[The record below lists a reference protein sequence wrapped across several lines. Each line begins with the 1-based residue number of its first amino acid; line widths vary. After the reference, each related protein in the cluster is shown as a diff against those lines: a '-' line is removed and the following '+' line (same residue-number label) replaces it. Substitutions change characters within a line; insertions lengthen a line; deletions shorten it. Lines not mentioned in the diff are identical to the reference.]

1 VTAILSKLLCS
12 AAGKIDCHSLG
23 IEKVAT
29 RKPNATLVFLDW
41 NSLGFV
47 NLRGDPRLANHTEV
61 IGVARHFGTPPKC
74 RSSGVQGGLDTL
86 TNEDYP
92 YKDILADFC
101 EKPQSG
107 SICGLMRVRSP
118 R

>member
-47 NLRGDPRLANHTEV
+47 DLRGDPRLANHTEV

-74 RSSGVQGGLDTL
+74 RSSRR
-86 TNEDYP
+86 P
-92 YKDILADFC
+92 
-101 EKPQSG
+101 
-107 SICGLMRVRSP
+107 
-118 R
+118 